1 VTLAADETVQTIV
14 VAVAMGILLTIVH
27 SDIRTRRIP
36 NALAAVIAVL
46 GLARM
51 ALANDGVAAVHTLA
65 ASTAVLAVA
74 FLLFWHGVFGGGD
87 AKLIGAVAL
96 LVGVHNLFDFLLLM
110 SVCGSAVALA
120 VLARDRFHPY
130 RRHTSQQMIKPSS
143 MHRAGHGGPPR
154 PTVPYGVAIAG
165 AGIVILILKP
175 VL

>member
-1 VTLAADETVQTIV
+1 VTLAADKKLQTIV
-14 VAVAMGILLTIVH
+14 AAVAVSILLTIAY

-36 NALAAVIAVL
+36 NALAAVIAIL

-51 ALANDGVAAVHTLA
+51 ALADDGVTAVQTLVT
-65 ASTAVLAVA
+65 STAVLAVA
-74 FLLFWHGVFGGGD
+74 FLLFSRGVFGGGD
-87 AKLIGAVAL
+87 AKLMGAMTL
-96 LVGVHNLFDFLLLM
+96 LVGFHNLFDFLLLT

-120 VLARDRFHPY
+120 VLARDRFHPP
-130 RRHTSQQMIKPSS
+130 RRHTSQQMLKLST
-143 MHRAGHGGPPR
+143 MDHLGHSGPPR

>member
-1 VTLAADETVQTIV
+1 MEKASNDFEKLAAEEAGSNSLTELWGFLRHNKKWWMVP
-14 VAVAMGILLTIVH
+14 IL
-27 SDIRTRRIP
+27 
-36 NALAAVIAVL
+36 VI
-46 GLARM
+46 
-51 ALANDGVAAVHTLA
+51 
-65 ASTAVLAVA
+65 
-74 FLLFWHGVFGGGD
+74 
-87 AKLIGAVAL
+87 
-96 LVGVHNLFDFLLLM
+96 LLLM